1 MAPLLDERSRR
12 RLAASEACTIGHGGV
27 SAVAEATGLA
37 RRTIYRGL
45 EDLEDRASVGNDR
58 VRRRGGGRKSRIT
71 EDPTLLSDLKSL
83 LEPVT
88 RGDPMRRRLWTSLS
102 LRKLR
107 AELKRKGHDISHP
120 VVGDCLHKLH
130 YSLQANRKV
139 HEGSEHRR
147 CRLRYIVRR
156 ARPVAS
162 ATALTPPCPIM
173 RASEAAQRRRLRS
186 SSKGAIAFQRF
197 RRVLM
202 SEAII
207 TRRFYRR

>member
-12 RLAASEACTIGHGGV
+12 RWAASEARMIGHGGV
-27 SAVAEATGLA
+27 SAAAAATGLA

-139 HEGSEHRR
+139 HEGSEHMDRNAQFE
-147 CRLRYIVRR
+147 YISKK
-156 ARPVAS
+156 AGS
-162 ATALTPPCPIM
+162 FLTDGQPSSRSIRKKRNWWAISRM
-173 RASEAAQRRRLRS
+173 RAANGDPQVDPKRS
-186 SSKGAIAFQRF
+186 MCMTSLIPG
-197 RRVLM
+197 
-202 SEAII
+202 
-207 TRRFYRR
+207 